1 MDGPFCMSAL
11 ETLMKTCNIED
22 CSKKLEGHGLCSTH
36 YTRWRSWGDPYWNGR
51 VKDKNPCNMDD
62 CLEIRLGFGL
72 CWMHYTRFRR
82 YGDPFWNNEYG
93 QGHLHSSGYIYIIPE
108 KCGERVL
115 QHRHVME
122 QELGRPLTDGENVH
136 HKNGMRDDNR
146 IENLE
151 LWSTSQPAGQRVQ
164 DKIDWM
170 RDFLVQHGY
179 EIRKIA

>member
-1 MDGPFCMSAL
+1 
-11 ETLMKTCNIED
+11 MKTCNIED
-22 CSKKLEGHGLCSTH
+22 CSKKANRRGMCSMHYQRTIRSKRELCHIDDCIRSVDAKGLCGTH
-36 YTRWRSWGDPYWNGR
+36 YSRWYKWGDPFYIDQRQNGEGWFNR
-51 VKDKNPCNMDD
+51 GYKLNWDAELGKGV
-62 CLEIRLGFGL
+62 LE
-72 CWMHYTRFRR
+72 HKT
-82 YGDPFWNNEYG
+82 
-93 QGHLHSSGYIYIIPE
+93 
-108 KCGERVL
+108 
-115 QHRHVME
+115 VME

-179 EIRKIA
+179 ETRKIA